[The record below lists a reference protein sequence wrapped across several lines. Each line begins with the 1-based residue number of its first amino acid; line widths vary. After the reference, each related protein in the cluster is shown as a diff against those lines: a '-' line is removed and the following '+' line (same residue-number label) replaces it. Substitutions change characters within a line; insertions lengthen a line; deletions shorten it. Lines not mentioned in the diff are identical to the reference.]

1 MTLIKIATKVETAF
15 IAPTTAPNGM
25 NASPEGLW
33 MIDQITDDAYLVDQK
48 GKILRRILTESGN
61 SSGLAYGQGHLW
73 VALNGGRRN
82 RPERPTDRY
91 GFFILKI
98 SPVTG
103 KTLSVFELS
112 GEGRVHG
119 LEWNRGKICVTR
131 PGAKIIQLM
140 ELNRFRIIREI
151 EVSHDRSHGLAWD
164 GDGLWC
170 VFTSEGLVIKYNVI
184 TGKEMAIIDVP
195 SSNPE
200 VHGLTIWKGCLWY
213 CDAKSGTVYR
223 IRR

>member
-1 MTLIKIATKVETAF
+1 MTLIKTPSQVETAF
-15 IAPTTAPNGM
+15 IAPTPAPNGM

-73 VALNGGRRN
+73 VALNGGPRN
-82 RPERPTDRY
+82 RAERPTDRY

-103 KTLSVFELS
+103 KTLAVFELS

-119 LEWNRGKICVTR
+119 LEWNRGKIWVTR
-131 PGAKIIQLM
+131 PAARVIQLI
-140 ELNRFRIIREI
+140 ELNRFLVICEMK
-151 EVSHDRSHGLAWD
+151 VSHDRSHGLAWD

-170 VFTSEGLVIKYNVI
+170 VFTSEGLIIKYNVT
-184 TGKEMAIIDVP
+184 TGKKMAIIEVP

-200 VHGLTIWKGCLWY
+200 IHGLTIWKGFLWY
-213 CDAKSGTVYR
+213 CDAKSGAVCR